1 MSMSNHRNGS
11 NNENDDMALRSQRR
25 ILVADDDADIRS
37 LLRALFE
44 QEGYQV
50 QEAETGEEVLRILT
64 GAEDD
69 RPALALVDVRMP
81 SHDGTEIPR
90 DEGLQPQMEGG
101 IQTLQRL
108 QEQGVEVPIII
119 MTGFN
124 SSALAIKAIQLGAF
138 DYITKPFVEIDD
150 VLLNVNRVFEHQR
163 LAQEVRELRKRVENR
178 DPTDRMV
185 GRSPAMIDIFKTIG
199 LVARN
204 PATVL
209 VTGETG
215 TGKELMAETIHMAS
229 DRRMGPLVKVNCA
242 ALPETLLESE
252 LFGHEKGAFTG
263 AIALHK
269 GRFEAAHKG
278 TIFLDEIGEMT
289 LGTQKKLL
297 RVLQEREFE
306 RVGGTVPVKV
316 DVRVVAATNKNLR
329 EEVLAGRFREDLFF
343 RLNVIAV
350 HMPPLRERRDDIP
363 ALVAH
368 FLDKHRFS
376 PTTPPGRI
384 SEEAMLILE
393 RYDWPGNV
401 RELEN
406 MIERAVVMSRG
417 GVITTQHIV
426 FANELNRY
434 VLDVDQRVRQ
444 KTPLDEMLREVEREA
459 IRTALRQSDQD
470 TVRAAALLGIS
481 PEYLG
486 KRMAE
491 LLPRDKTA

>member
-1 MSMSNHRNGS
+1 MSMSNHTTGS
-11 NNENDDMALRSQRR
+11 NGESDNAALNTQRR
-25 ILVADDDADIRS
+25 ILVADDEADIRS
-37 LLRALFE
+37 LLRSLFE
-44 QEGYQV
+44 AEGYQV

-64 GAEDD
+64 
-69 RPALALVDVRMP
+69 RPEGERPDLALVDVRMP
-81 SHDGTEIPR
+81 SRDASDGLRGGDPPMVE
-90 DEGLQPQMEGG
+90 DG

-108 QEQGVEVPIII
+108 HEQGVEVPIII
-119 MTGFN
+119 MTAFGT
-124 SSALAIKAIQLGAF
+124 SSLAIKAIQLGAF
-138 DYITKPFVEIDD
+138 DYITKPFDELDD

-163 LAQEVRELRKRVENR
+163 LAQEVRELRRRVESR

-209 VTGETG
+209 ITGETG
-215 TGKELMAETIHMAS
+215 TGKELMAETIHLAS

-263 AIALHK
+263 AIAQHK
-269 GRFEAAHKG
+269 GRFEAANKG
-278 TIFLDEIGEMT
+278 TIFLDEVGEMT
-289 LGTQKKLL
+289 LSTQKKLL

-306 RVGGTVPVKV
+306 RVGGNLPVKV
-316 DVRVVAATNKNLR
+316 DVRVVAATNKTLR

-384 SEEAMLILE
+384 SEDAMLILE

-406 MIERAVVMSRG
+406 IIERAVVMSRG

-434 VLDVDQRVRQ
+434 VLDIDQKVRQ
-444 KTPLDEMLREVEREA
+444 KTPLDEMLRDVEREA

-470 TVRAAALLGIS
+470 AARAASLLNIA
-481 PEYLG
+481 PDYLAQ
-486 KRMAE
+486 RMAD
-491 LLPRDKTA
+491 LLPRDKSI